1 MSHSKLLV
9 SPIGTCRIH
18 TPLRKGAARYPIR
31 AQSARNYGFVHT
43 SAEAL
48 QQLRFMLGQQ
58 SIPAEIEAL
67 LFRPGVAAANYA
79 KPWAHA
85 DLTIVEV
92 SSRKL
97 LTVDGYP
104 IQINYM
110 GRYFSDFFADRA
122 RSRTFWSMASDK
134 KMPERRAWLEQE
146 PHFRRLATADQA
158 LLARIVRREQT
169 DDEIESDMR
178 EIAALVGSE
187 KLVFVTHV
195 DAAPTDSP
203 VIEQRHRLIQ
213 TVSAIAGRMQV
224 PCYDPTPLMHEV
236 GQANAMEQGG
246 LDLTHFTDA
255 FADRLVDDWHRCF
268 LAARIAAS
276 GVCDNA
282 ARLPKEAQPVDE
294 AASIERAW
302 HEGRLCEASR
312 RVRAVLRADPAQA
325 AHGLLLARMQFEL
338 GDYEGAIS
346 VLKAR
351 ESDDGADDNADD
363 DAKRVLMRCY
373 FELGDFKNALAL
385 ATAMLG
391 EEVETPELLRISAV
405 AATRLGDA
413 RTALASWKRLFRLTN
428 GDAEAAS
435 AVLSLLQSA
444 GEPESAESWA
454 EEVRAML
461 PAHAPSYAWLWNRKL
476 DTKNRAALMR
486 LAGEPLRLPAREALA
501 LAQRAVGEGFA
512 APAAALAVSQ
522 AFAGKDAADVAG
534 WLTRQIARWLAEGEA
549 AVAAADLRVA
559 ADRIQAACL
568 AQPANADALRA
579 RRVLERHMRQA
590 ARAAFVEQDFHAA
603 VGVIDI
609 ALQTGLTFPD
619 LDSLRGRAAEALG
632 DTPTALHHLRLAADE
647 PGAPLSARLHL
658 ARVAVRGGRYAEAI
672 EAFAQI
678 AANHEADAAMRDDA
692 ARQISTLRGRSIR
705 AARDMLARHEYD
717 AAWTLLDLI
726 ERADASGADVAAE
739 KKRVVAALRAQLRG
753 LDSASGEERLSL
765 GEAILKLVPDDPVGL
780 KVAASGAMRL
790 HRFAQA
796 LPYWNELRKQ
806 SGDVE
811 QIDANIR
818 KCLLWAERDRRKTIS
833 PTEHEKA
840 A

>member
-58 SIPAEIEAL
+58 SIPAEIESL
-67 LFRPGVAAANYA
+67 LFRPGVAAASYA
-79 KPWAHA
+79 KPCAHA

-110 GRYFSDFFADRA
+110 GRYFADFFADRA
-122 RSRTFWSMASDK
+122 RSRTFWSMASVK
-134 KMPERRAWLEQE
+134 KMAERRAWLEQE
-146 PHFRRLATADQA
+146 PNFRRLAAADQA

-169 DDEIESDMR
+169 DDEIERDMR
-178 EIAALVGSE
+178 EIAALVGRE

-195 DAAPTDSP
+195 DAAPPDNP
-203 VIEQRHRLIQ
+203 VIEQRHRLIE
-213 TVSAIAGRMQV
+213 TVSDIARRMQV

-236 GQANAMEQGG
+236 GQADAMEQGG

-268 LAARIAAS
+268 LAAHIAAS
-276 GVCDNA
+276 GVRDGG
-282 ARLPKEAQPVDE
+282 ARLQKETQPVDE
-294 AASIERAW
+294 AASIEMAW
-302 HEGRLCEASR
+302 NEVRLCEASR
-312 RVRAVLRADPAQA
+312 RVRAVLRADPTRAE
-325 AHGLLLARMQFEL
+325 HGLLLARMQFEL

-346 VLKAR
+346 VLKQR
-351 ESDDGADDNADD
+351 EADDGSDDNAN
-363 DAKRVLMRCY
+363 RVLMRCY
-373 FELGDFKNALAL
+373 FELDDFENALAL

-391 EEVETPELLRISAV
+391 DEVETPELLRVSALS
-405 AATRLGDA
+405 ATRLGDA

-428 GDAEAAS
+428 DDAEAAS

-444 GEPESAESWA
+444 GEAESAENWA
-454 EEVRAML
+454 EEVRATL
-461 PAHAPSYAWLWNRKL
+461 PAHAPSYALLWNRKL

-486 LAGEPLRLPAREALA
+486 LAGESLPLPAREALA
-501 LAQRAVGEGFA
+501 LAERAVGEGFA

-522 AFAGKDAADVAG
+522 AFAANDSADVAG
-534 WLTRQIARWLAEGEA
+534 WLNHQIARWLAEGEA
-549 AVAAADLRVA
+549 AVAAGDLRVA

-579 RRVLERHMRQA
+579 RRALERHMRQA
-590 ARAAFVEQDFHAA
+590 ARAAIVEQNFHAA
-603 VGVIDI
+603 VGLIDI
-609 ALQTGLTFPD
+609 ALQTSLTFPH
-619 LDSLRGRAAEALG
+619 LDNLRGRAAEALG
-632 DTPTALHHLRLAADE
+632 DTPTALRHLRLAADQ

-658 ARVAVRGGRYAEAI
+658 ARVAVRAGRYAEAI
-672 EAFAQI
+672 EAFSQI
-678 AANHEADAAMRDDA
+678 AANHEADSAMRDDA

-705 AARDMLARHEYD
+705 AARDMLARQEYD
-717 AAWTLLDLI
+717 AAWALLHLI
-726 ERADASGADVAAE
+726 ESADASGADVAVE

-753 LDSASGEERLSL
+753 LDSASGEDRLAL

-780 KVAASGAMRL
+780 KAAASGAMRL

-796 LPYWNELRKQ
+796 LPYWKALRQQ

-833 PTEHEKA
+833 PPQPAKA

>member
-1 MSHSKLLV
+1 MSQSKLLV

-58 SIPAEIEAL
+58 SIPAAIEAL
-67 LFRPGVAAANYA
+67 LFRPGVAAASYA
-79 KPWAHA
+79 KPCAHA

-110 GRYFSDFFADRA
+110 GRYFADFFADRA
-122 RSRTFWSMASDK
+122 RSRTFWSMASVR
-134 KMPERRAWLEQE
+134 KMAERRAWLEQE
-146 PHFRRLATADQA
+146 PNFRRLATADQA

-169 DDEIESDMR
+169 DDEIERDMR

-195 DAAPTDSP
+195 DAAPPDSP
-203 VIEQRHRLIQ
+203 VIEQRHRLIE
-213 TVSAIAGRMQV
+213 TVSDIARRMQV

-236 GQANAMEQGG
+236 GQADAMEQGG

-268 LAARIAAS
+268 LSAHIAAS
-276 GVCDNA
+276 GVRDSG
-282 ARLPKEAQPVDE
+282 ARLQKEARPVDE
-294 AASIERAW
+294 AAIIELAW
-302 HEGRLCEASR
+302 NEGRLCEASR
-312 RVRAVLRADPAQA
+312 RVRAVLRADPTHAE
-325 AHGLLLARMQFEL
+325 HGLLLARMQFEL

-346 VLKAR
+346 VLKRR
-351 ESDDGADDNADD
+351 EADDGSDDNAN
-363 DAKRVLMRCY
+363 RVLMRCY
-373 FELGDFKNALAL
+373 FELGDFTNALAL

-391 EEVETPELLRISAV
+391 DEVETPELLRISAV

-435 AVLSLLQSA
+435 AALSLLQSA
-444 GEPESAESWA
+444 GEAESAESAESWA
-454 EEVRAML
+454 EEVRATL
-461 PAHAPSYAWLWNRKL
+461 PAHAPSYALLWNRKL

-486 LAGEPLRLPAREALA
+486 LAGESPRLPAREALA

-512 APAAALAVSQ
+512 APAAALAVSP
-522 AFAGKDAADVAG
+522 AFDDNDAADVAG

-549 AVAAADLRVA
+549 AVAAGDLRVA
-559 ADRIQAACL
+559 ADRIQAACV

-579 RRVLERHMRQA
+579 RRALQRHMRQA
-590 ARAAFVEQDFHAA
+590 ARAAIVEQDFHAA
-603 VGVIDI
+603 VSLIDL
-609 ALQTGLTFPD
+609 ALQTSLTFPD
-619 LDSLRGRAAEALG
+619 LHSLRGRAAEALG
-632 DTPTALHHLRLAADE
+632 DTPTALRHLRLAADE
-647 PGAPLSARLHL
+647 PGAPLPARLHL
-658 ARVAVRGGRYAEAI
+658 ARVAVRAGRYAEAI
-672 EAFAQI
+672 EAFSQI
-678 AANHEADAAMRDDA
+678 AAKPEADRAMRDDA

-705 AARDMLARHEYD
+705 AARDMLARQEYD
-717 AAWTLLDLI
+717 AAWALLDLI
-726 ERADASGADVAAE
+726 ERADASGADVAVE
-739 KKRVVAALRAQLRG
+739 KRRVVAALRAQLRG
-753 LDSASGEERLSL
+753 LDSASGEERQAL
-765 GEAILKLVPDDPVGL
+765 GEVILKLVPNDPVGL
-780 KVAASGAMRL
+780 KAAASGAMRL

-796 LPYWNELRKQ
+796 LPYWKALRQQ

-833 PTEHEKA
+833 LPEPEKA